1 MNKVRAEEAG
11 LVGLVG
17 FAVWQLH
24 NAYTDMAPDLHAL
37 REANGDDVK
46 PRQQLLDTDVCVGG
60 IALLAGVAASWLMR
74 SPVPILLMGLAF
86 VLVSG
91 YHHAVLNG

>member
-1 MNKVRAEEAG
+1 MVTAEEAG

-24 NAYTDMAPDLHAL
+24 EAYTDMAPDLHAL
-37 REANGDDVK
+37 RECDPFDLR
-46 PRQQLLDTDVCVGG
+46 PRQQLMDTDVCVGG
-60 IALLAGVAASWLMR
+60 IALLAGGAASWLMR
-74 SPVPILLMGLAF
+74 SPLPLALMALAF